1 MARLERIDVV
11 EGGALNETQD
21 GYEVVRVAWVEELS
35 GRADERLYNAVRAAG
50 VPRYGDPHPSIPHLR
65 VVQRSAAFEGGNDRV
80 VVTLTYRVPQANE
93 APPSDPT
100 GNTQP
105 GIVRVGSTIQGA
117 ITQKDVYGEAIMVRH
132 VFPDDH
138 EEFPG
143 RDITQGA
150 DVELSIP
157 QLVLTETRRE
167 SATPANTARAYV
179 GKVNQFACFG
189 GAARTWL
196 CTRIEGTTN
205 DRGASYEVTYE
216 FQYNEQTWDAVVVF
230 RDPNT
235 QRPVDEPVDGEGIKT
250 VQVYS
255 VANFAALGLSL

>member
-1 MARLERIDVV
+1 MGTRSRSDTSSRPI
-11 EGGALNETQD
+11 T
-21 GYEVVRVAWVEELS
+21 RT
-35 GRADERLYNAVRAAG
+35 
-50 VPRYGDPHPSIPHLR
+50 PS
-65 VVQRSAAFEGGNDRV
+65 S
-80 VVTLTYRVPQANE
+80 
-93 APPSDPT
+93 
-100 GNTQP
+100 
-105 GIVRVGSTIQGA
+105 
-117 ITQKDVYGEAIMVRH
+117 
-132 VFPDDH
+132 
-138 EEFPG
+138 PG
-143 RDITQGA
+143 RTINQGA

-157 QLVLTETRRE
+157 QLVLTETRKE
-167 SATPANTARAYV
+167 SSTPANTARAFV

-235 QRPVDEPVDGEGIKT
+235 QRPVDSPEEGEGIKT

>member
-11 EGGALNETQD
+11 EGASLSETQD
-21 GYEVVRVAWVEELS
+21 GYEEIRVAWVDSLS
-35 GRADERLYNAVRAAG
+35 GRADQRLYNAVRAAG
-50 VPRYGDPHPSIPHLR
+50 VPRFGDPHPSIPNLR

-93 APPSDPT
+93 GPPSDPA
-100 GNTQP
+100 GGAAQA
-105 GIVRVGSTIQGA
+105 GIVRVGSTVQGGT
-117 ITQKDVYGEAIMVRH
+117 TQRDVFGDPIIVRH
-132 VFPDDH
+132 KLQGSSEYTP
-138 EEFPG
+138 
-143 RDITQGA
+143 QGA

-157 QLVLTETRRE
+157 QLVLTETRKE
-167 SATPANTARAYV
+167 SGTPANTARAFV
-179 GKVNQFACFG
+179 GRVNQFACFG

-216 FQYNEQTWDAVVVF
+216 FQYNEQTWDATVVF
-230 RDPNT
+230 RDPET
-235 QRPVDEPVDGEGIKT
+235 GRPVDEPEEGEGIKT